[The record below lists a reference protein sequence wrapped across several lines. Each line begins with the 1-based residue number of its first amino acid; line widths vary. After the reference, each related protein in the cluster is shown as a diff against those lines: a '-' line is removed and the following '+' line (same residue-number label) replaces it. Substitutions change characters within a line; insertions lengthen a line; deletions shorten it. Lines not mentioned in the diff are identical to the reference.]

1 MNIFNQIKPID
12 FVAKETGLR
21 NWRFF
26 GDEME
31 VLGARLDAARK
42 SLAGAKTEWA
52 RWYWGEAVDRLML
65 QWKSLPILH
74 DAEAQMTIIP
84 RWTIDY
90 EYYERG
96 HELNY
101 GIEDKLFDKIF
112 RVSLDESWNRIRD
125 ERIRKCSC

>member
-1 MNIFNQIKPID
+1 
-12 FVAKETGLR
+12 
-21 NWRFF
+21 
-26 GDEME
+26 
-31 VLGARLDAARK
+31 
-42 SLAGAKTEWA
+42 
-52 RWYWGEAVDRLML
+52 ML

>member
-1 MNIFNQIKPID
+1 MNIFSQTKPVD
-12 FVAKETGLR
+12 FVAKETTLK

-31 VLGARLDAARK
+31 VLGSRLDAARD
-42 SLAGAKTEWA
+42 SLARAKTDWA
-52 RWYWGEAVDRLML
+52 RWYWTEAVDRLML